1 MKRHKKFEPYVRR
14 ANGRERA
21 YTLRIAVRLAYY
33 LMSGKPY
40 YVMVQRGFP
49 NRAIAVGK
57 SKRDVQRGP
66 LLVAVGRMSF
76 RDWSSAIQRSSIHPA
91 HSGQG

>member
-1 MKRHKKFEPYVRR
+1 MKRHKKFKPYVRR

-21 YTLRIAVRLAYY
+21 TSLRMAIRLAYY
-33 LMSGKPY
+33 KMSGKPY

-49 NRAIAVGK
+49 NAVIGVGA

-66 LLVAVGRMSF
+66 LLVAIGRLSF
-76 RDWSSAIQRSSIHPA
+76 RTWSGAIRRLAIQPA
-91 HSGQG
+91 HSGQ